1 MPHADASLVPG
12 TIKTRTEFWEHVGTQ
27 LRYLLDGQHNWVT
40 NLSNTASLIYN
51 SLLAFPEHFG
61 SGDRSV
67 NWCGFYL
74 DSHLFPGKKQELNPH
89 LPPSGVLLLAP
100 FCGKPAC
107 QMIYAQAGK
116 GVCAD
121 AFVSRKPLVVPNVD
135 EYPGHIACDGETRSE
150 LVLPLLLQ
158 TAQGG
163 EVTLGLLDLDCLALD
178 GFKQEDVEGLQTI
191 VDLVVSSCDWY

>member
-1 MPHADASLVPG
+1 MAHRIKSS
-12 TIKTRTEFWEHVGTQ
+12 TI
-27 LRYLLDGQHNWVT
+27 
-40 NLSNTASLIYN
+40 
-51 SLLAFPEHFG
+51 
-61 SGDRSV
+61 
-67 NWCGFYL
+67 GFYL
-74 DSHLFPGKKQELNPH
+74 DSHLFPGTKQGLNPD
-89 LPPSGVLLLAP
+89 LSSSGVLLLAP

-121 AFVSRKPLVVPNVD
+121 AFVSRKPLVVPNVGELFFKLGVNVFYNIITILDVD
-135 EYPGHIACDGETRSE
+135 EYPGHITCDGETRSE

-163 EVTLGLLDLDCLALD
+163 EVALGLLDLDCLALD
-178 GFKQEDVEGLQTI
+178 GFKREDVEGLQAI